1 MKTAD
6 RIARLGTETAFA
18 VAARAAAHKADG
30 HEIFPFHLGDM
41 NIPTPANVMEAACG
55 AMRAGRTGYCPSA
68 GIPELRDALARDVSA
83 ARGLS
88 YAMENV
94 AIQPGGKPVIGKF
107 IMACMNP
114 GDEVLYPNP
123 GYPIYESQIEY
134 HGGTA
139 VPYRYV
145 RDETGFHIDL
155 EYLESLVTPRTTAI
169 IINDLQNPLG
179 AECSAEERQQLADLA
194 IRHDLSVLLD
204 EAYFDIRYAGKSVS
218 LASIPGMAERSVI
231 LYTFSKKFAMTGWR
245 LGAAIGP
252 RAVIDI
258 IAKLNVNDESCS
270 NHFVQHGALEGLT
283 GDQSG
288 PRAILDVLKKRRD
301 TAVDLLNS
309 MPGVDCPKP
318 ESTFYLFPEV
328 TELMD
333 RKGFG
338 ADYAVFAEDVLVNT
352 GVSLCT
358 RLHFGRPLPGETRRF
373 VRLAYSGIDEADIAR
388 GLGALK
394 RYAEQNA

>member
-1 MKTAD
+1 MFIAD

-18 VAARAAAHKADG
+18 VAARAAAHRTAG
-30 HEIFPFHLGDM
+30 HEVFPFHLGDM
-41 NIPTPANVMEAACG
+41 NILTPQNIMDAACR
-55 AMRAGRTGYCPSA
+55 AMRDGKTGYCPSP
-68 GIPELRDALARDVSA
+68 GIPELRDALAQDVSA
-83 ARGLS
+83 ARGVD

-107 IMACMNP
+107 IMTCVNP
-114 GDEVLYPNP
+114 GEEVLYPNP

-134 HGGTA
+134 HGGVA
-139 VPYRYV
+139 VPYRYI
-145 RDETGFHIDL
+145 RDESGFHIDL
-155 EYLESLVTPRTTAI
+155 DHLESLITPRTRALI
-169 IINDLQNPLG
+169 VNDLQNPLG
-179 AECSAEERQQLADLA
+179 AQCSDAERERLAHLA
-194 IRHDLSVLLD
+194 MRYNLSVLLD
-204 EAYFDIRYAGKSVS
+204 EAYFDIRYAGKSSS
-218 LASIPGMAERSVI
+218 LASIPGMRARSVI

-258 IAKLNVNDESCS
+258 ISKLNVNDESCS

-288 PRAILDVLKKRRD
+288 PKAILDTLKERRD
-301 TAVDLLNS
+301 IAVELLNS
-309 MPGVDCPKP
+309 MPGVSCPNP
-318 ESTFYLFPEV
+318 EATFYLFPEV
-328 TELMD
+328 TELMT

-338 ADYAVFAEDVLVNT
+338 DDYASFAEDVLVKT

-373 VRLAYSGIDEADIAR
+373 VRLAYSGIDTEGIR
-388 GLGALK
+388 KGLAALK
-394 RYAEQNA
+394 TYAAE

>member
-1 MKTAD
+1 
-6 RIARLGTETAFA
+6 
-18 VAARAAAHKADG
+18 
-30 HEIFPFHLGDM
+30 M
-41 NIPTPANVMEAACG
+41 NIPTPANVMDAACR
-55 AMRAGRTGYCPSA
+55 AMRAGKTGYCPSP
-68 GIPELRDALARDVSA
+68 GIPELRDALAKDVSA
-83 ARGLS
+83 ARGVS

-114 GDEVLYPNP
+114 GEEVLYPNP

-134 HGGTA
+134 HGGVA

-145 RDETGFHIDL
+145 RDDSGFHIDL
-155 EYLESLVTPRTTAI
+155 DYLESLVTPRTRAI

-179 AECSAEERQQLADLA
+179 AECTPEERERLAHLTM
-194 IRHDLSVLLD
+194 RHNLSVLLD
-204 EAYFDIRYAGKSVS
+204 EAYFDIRYDGKSSS
-218 LASIPGMAERSVI
+218 LASIPGMQSRSVI

-252 RAVIDI
+252 RSVIDI

-288 PRAILDVLKKRRD
+288 PRAILDTLKERRD
-301 TAVDLLNS
+301 IAVELLNS
-309 MPGVDCPKP
+309 MPVVSCPSP
-318 ESTFYLFPEV
+318 EATFYLFPEV
-328 TELMD
+328 TELMT
-333 RKGFG
+333 RKGFRD
-338 ADYAVFAEDVLVNT
+338 DYAAFAEDVLVKT

-358 RLHFGRPLPGETRRF
+358 RLHFGRPLSGETRRF
-373 VRLAYSGIDEADIAR
+373 VRLAYSGIDVADIR
-388 GLGALK
+388 KGLGNLK
-394 RYAEQNA
+394 TYAAE

>member
-1 MKTAD
+1 MRIAD
-6 RIARLGTETAFA
+6 RIAKLGTETAFA
-18 VAARAAAHKADG
+18 VAARAAAHRAAG
-30 HEIFPFHLGDM
+30 HEVFPFHLGDM
-41 NIPTPANVMEAACG
+41 NIPTPANVMDAACR
-55 AMRAGRTGYCPSA
+55 AMHAGKTGYCPSP
-68 GIPELRDALARDVSA
+68 GIPELRDALAKDVSA
-83 ARGLS
+83 SRGVS

-114 GDEVLYPNP
+114 GEEVLYPNP

-134 HGGTA
+134 HGGVA

-145 RDETGFHIDL
+145 RDDSGFHIDL
-155 EYLESLVTPRTTAI
+155 DYLESLVTPRTKAI

-179 AECSAEERQQLADLA
+179 AECTPEERERLAHLA
-194 IRHDLSVLLD
+194 MRHNLSVLLD
-204 EAYFDIRYAGKSVS
+204 EAYFDIRYDGKSSS
-218 LASIPGMAERSVI
+218 LASIPGMQARSVI

-252 RAVIDI
+252 RAIIDI
-258 IAKLNVNDESCS
+258 ISKLNVNDESCS

-288 PRAILDVLKKRRD
+288 PRAILDTLKERRD
-301 TAVDLLNS
+301 IAVELLNS
-309 MPGVDCPKP
+309 MPGVNCPSP
-318 ESTFYLFPEV
+318 EATFYLFPEV
-328 TELMD
+328 TELMT
-333 RKGFG
+333 RKGFRD
-338 ADYAVFAEDVLVNT
+338 DYAAFAEDVLVKT

-373 VRLAYSGIDEADIAR
+373 VRLAYSGIDVADIR
-388 GLGALK
+388 KGLGALK
-394 RYAEQNA
+394 AYATE

>member
-1 MKTAD
+1 MRIAD
-6 RIARLGTETAFA
+6 RIAKLGTETAFA
-18 VAARAAAHKADG
+18 VAARAAAHRAAG
-30 HEIFPFHLGDM
+30 HEVFPFHLGDM
-41 NIPTPANVMEAACG
+41 NIPTPANVMDAACR
-55 AMRAGRTGYCPSA
+55 AMRAGKTGYCPSP
-68 GIPELRDALARDVSA
+68 GIPELRDALAKDVSA
-83 ARGLS
+83 ARGVS

-114 GDEVLYPNP
+114 GEEVLYPNP

-134 HGGTA
+134 HGGVA

-145 RDETGFHIDL
+145 RDDSGFHIDL
-155 EYLESLVTPRTTAI
+155 DYLESLVTPRTKAI

-179 AECSAEERQQLADLA
+179 AECTPEERERLAHLTM
-194 IRHDLSVLLD
+194 RHNLSVLLD
-204 EAYFDIRYAGKSVS
+204 EAYFDIRYDGKSSS
-218 LASIPGMAERSVI
+218 LASIPGMQARSVI

-252 RAVIDI
+252 RAIIDI
-258 IAKLNVNDESCS
+258 ISKLNVNDESCS

-288 PRAILDVLKKRRD
+288 PRAILDTLKERRD
-301 TAVDLLNS
+301 IAVELLNS
-309 MPGVDCPKP
+309 MPGVNCPSP
-318 ESTFYLFPEV
+318 EATFYLFPEV
-328 TELMD
+328 TELMM
-333 RKGFG
+333 RKGFRD
-338 ADYAVFAEDVLVNT
+338 DYAAFAEDVLVKT

-373 VRLAYSGIDEADIAR
+373 VRLAYSGIDVADIR
-388 GLGALK
+388 KGLGALK
-394 RYAEQNA
+394 AYAAE

>member
-1 MKTAD
+1 MFIAD

-18 VAARAAAHKADG
+18 VAGRAAAHKAAG
-30 HEIFPFHLGDM
+30 HEVFPFHLGDL
-41 NIPTPANVMEAACG
+41 NIPTPQNVMDAACR
-55 AMRAGRTGYCPSA
+55 AMRNGKTGYCPSP
-68 GIPELRDALARDVSA
+68 GIPELRDALAQDVSA
-83 ARGLS
+83 ARGLD

-107 IMACMNP
+107 IMACVNP

-134 HGGTA
+134 HGGVA
-139 VPYRYV
+139 VPYRYI
-145 RDETGFHIDL
+145 RDGSGFHIDL
-155 EYLESLVTPRTTAI
+155 DHLESLVTPHTRAI

-179 AECSAEERQQLADLA
+179 AQCSDAERERLAHLVM
-194 IRHDLSVLLD
+194 RHNLSVLLD
-204 EAYFDIRYAGKSVS
+204 EAYFDIRYGGKSSS
-218 LASIPGMAERSVI
+218 LASIPGMQARSVI

-258 IAKLNVNDESCS
+258 ISKLNVNDESCS

-288 PRAILDVLKKRRD
+288 PLAILKTLKERRD
-301 TAVDLLNS
+301 TAVELLNS
-309 MPGVDCPKP
+309 MPGVDCPSP
-318 ESTFYLFPEV
+318 EATFYLFPEV
-328 TELMD
+328 TELMA

-338 ADYAVFAEDVLVNT
+338 DDYARFAEDILVKT

-373 VRLAYSGIDEADIAR
+373 VRLAYSGIDTEGIR
-388 GLGALK
+388 KGLAALK
-394 RYAEQNA
+394 AYAAE

>member
-1 MKTAD
+1 MHIAD
-6 RIARLGTETAFA
+6 RISRLGTETAFA
-18 VAARAAAHKADG
+18 VAARAAAHKVAG
-30 HEIFPFHLGDM
+30 HEVFPFHLGDM
-41 NIPTPANVMEAACG
+41 NIPTPANVMDAACR
-55 AMRAGRTGYCPSA
+55 AMRAGKTGYCPSP
-68 GIPELRDALARDVSA
+68 GIPELRDALAGDVNA
-83 ARGLS
+83 ARGTS

-114 GDEVLYPNP
+114 GEEVLYPNP

-134 HGGTA
+134 HGGRA

-145 RDETGFHIDL
+145 RDESGFHIDL
-155 EYLESLVTPRTTAI
+155 DYLESQITPRTRALI
-169 IINDLQNPLG
+169 VNDLQNPLG
-179 AECSAEERQQLADLA
+179 AQCSKEERERLAEIA
-194 IRHDLSVLLD
+194 MRHDLAVLLD
-204 EAYFDIRYAGKSVS
+204 EAYFDIRYGGKSVS

-252 RAVIDI
+252 REIIDVV
-258 IAKLNVNDESCS
+258 AKLNVNDESCS

-288 PRAILDVLKKRRD
+288 PKAILTTLKVRRD
-301 TAVDLLNS
+301 TAVELLNS
-309 MPGVDCPKP
+309 MPGVDCPSP
-318 ESTFYLFPEV
+318 EATFYLFPEV
-328 TELMD
+328 TELMT

-338 ADYAVFAEDVLVNT
+338 ADYAAFAEDILVKT

-358 RLHFGRPLPGETRRF
+358 RLHFGRPLPDENRRF
-373 VRLAYSGIDEADIAR
+373 IRLAYSGIDVADIR
-388 GLGALK
+388 KGLQALK
-394 RYAEQNA
+394 SYASS